1 MPVRDQTDSKH
12 TEKMKYQPRE
22 RLVFAVHSRHR
33 LERRVAIVFPVR
45 DGRTLKPAIEF
56 KIK

>member
-1 MPVRDQTDSKH
+1 VRDQTDSKH